1 MKQFLDRNIRLFF
14 SQQYLASEYQFDTTR
29 KAGWIADF
37 LHVSPI
43 TGVELAEPVPLIVEE
58 IATVHDMAYIV
69 AVQTG
74 QPPHLAQSQGFTW
87 DPCLFPAVCA
97 SNGGMVA
104 AGLEALQYGI
114 SGSLSS
120 GLHHARRDRG
130 GGYCTFNGLVL
141 AAHRALLVGAKSVL
155 ILDLDAHCGG
165 GTASLIEGLAGVR
178 QVDVSVSRF
187 DGYEGKTNS
196 TLELVD
202 MAEAYLPT
210 IEHCLNRVV
219 LQPPDLVIYNAG
231 MDPFEG
237 CSTGGLAGI
246 NEEMLRER
254 ERMVFSTFYKQGIP
268 LAFALAGGYAG
279 QGLSQERLVD
289 LHRLTIEAAASAA
302 AMPWNK
308 AGAL

>member
-1 MKQFLDRNIRLFF
+1 MVSPAR
-14 SQQYLASEYQFDTTR
+14 YPVACTTR
-29 KAGWIADF
+29 
-37 LHVSPI
+37 
-43 TGVELAEPVPLIVEE
+43 
-58 IATVHDMAYIV
+58 
-69 AVQTG
+69 
-74 QPPHLAQSQGFTW
+74 
-87 DPCLFPAVCA
+87 
-97 SNGGMVA
+97 
-104 AGLEALQYGI
+104 
-114 SGSLSS
+114 
-120 GLHHARRDRG
+120 
-130 GGYCTFNGLVL
+130 GYCTFNGLVL

-254 ERMVFSTFYKQGIP
+254 EP
-268 LAFALAGGYAG
+268 LPWQAGMRGRACPRKG
-279 QGLSQERLVD
+279 W
-289 LHRLTIEAAASAA
+289 LTYID
-302 AMPWNK
+302 
-308 AGAL
+308 